1 MMAFWRTWLLLL
13 AFLASGCSQSSL
25 HSLDTDKLP
34 FRLESVASYDP
45 SVVLEDLDNDGRYEI
60 LKTHNDID
68 PVTGARSSFLQIRTH
83 ANFVVD
89 QINFPALIWDVRPLD
104 WNHDGKQELAVTLM
118 RNDSLFLSFID
129 IEGNK
134 LFSFF
139 LSNGH
144 PRREPE
150 GELEWDPAITDYHL
164 VDVNRDGRNDLV
176 TVIRTGLAR
185 APRGLLVH
193 SLPDGQLLAQKLV
206 GAMILDSHCDDF
218 DGDGIAEVLVR
229 SFAPNNGAQAG
240 GFDDR
245 HSYLIAFKLSLPI
258 EIVWSKEYGEA
269 WSLASLN
276 FVDFNGDGRRDFIA
290 RSSTLAAKHPLTS
303 SFEIIEPG
311 TWRSLQQIEFPNQF
325 RGHFVMDIDRDGKL
339 EIVALR
345 HPDEIWVMDREFR
358 VIKRRKLSVGEF
370 LLAPLRDSDGDGLS
384 EIVAHNDKAFYVL
397 GPDLEIR
404 AFMSDAKYLGG
415 IPKEVGEPSS
425 IRVVSNGKT
434 LLLRM
439 VENKFYLFFRY
450 GKPALILVTISM
462 ALVLIAS
469 ASRMRDRS
477 RLSGALQDFVFMD
490 DSRGLM
496 FLQPDGR
503 ILRSN
508 HRLFSCLQQPEPNSR
523 KDHHFTEVFDHDE
536 LLAFLQASLQ
546 PPYHRREINI
556 TCAAERTE
564 RVVHVIADPLTI
576 KGHSRPHWLIQFLD
590 KSVDLEIH
598 QARTWGKMAQRIAH
612 DIKNPLTSILLTQQR
627 LQMEYRERSPE
638 SAAVYD
644 GYTAKI
650 TDRIEALRLMTRNFM
665 KLINLEKLHLTEIE
679 LHPFLRDAVQ
689 HLSKNLPPDVELEV
703 KLNGHNETAGLDQ
716 DQIKVLLE
724 NLLSNAVNAMPRGGK
739 ISLTANLAK
748 GLHLAA
754 TETEP
759 HDYAVI
765 EISDTG
771 KGMPRDM
778 LDKIFEPD
786 FTATENGTG
795 LGLAIVKK
803 IVEGHHGHIEVES
816 DPGMGTVFS
825 VYLPVR

>member
-1 MMAFWRTWLLLL
+1 MAFWRARVLLL
-13 AFLASGCSQSSL
+13 AFLANGCSQPSL
-25 HSLDTDKLP
+25 HSLDPDKLP
-34 FRLESVASYDP
+34 FRLESVVSYDP
-45 SVVLEDLDNDGRYEI
+45 AVVLDDLDNDGRYEI
-60 LKTHNDID
+60 LKTHNDTD

-83 ANFVVD
+83 ANLVVN
-89 QINFPALIWDVRPLD
+89 QINFPALIWDLRPLD
-104 WNHDGKQELAVTLM
+104 WNRDGKQELAVTLM

-139 LSNGH
+139 LTNGY

-164 VDVNRDGRNDLV
+164 VDVNRDGGNDLV

-185 APRGLLVH
+185 APRGIFVH

-218 DGDGIAEVLVR
+218 DGDGIAEVLVQ
-229 SFAPNNGAQAG
+229 SFSPKNGAQAG

-245 HSYLIAFKLSLPI
+245 HSYVIAFKLSLPI
-258 EIVWSKEYGEA
+258 EIAWSKEYGEA
-269 WSLASLN
+269 WSLVSLN
-276 FVDFNGDGRRDFIA
+276 FADFDGDGRREFIV
-290 RSSTLAAKHPLTS
+290 RSNTLAAKHPLAS

-311 TWRSLQQIEFPNQF
+311 TWRSLKKVEFPDQF
-325 RGHFVMDIDRDGKL
+325 RGHLVVDLDRDGKL
-339 EIVALR
+339 EIVTLR
-345 HPDEIWVMDREFR
+345 HPDEIWVMDHEFH
-358 VIKRRKLSVGEF
+358 VLKRHKLAIGEF
-370 LLAPLRDSDGDGLS
+370 SLVPLADSDGDGRN

-404 AFMSDAKYLGG
+404 AFREGGKYLGG
-415 IPKEVGEPSS
+415 IPKEVGEPPR
-425 IRVVSNGKT
+425 ILVASNGKT

-439 VENKFYLFFRY
+439 AENKFYLFFRY
-450 GKPALILVTISM
+450 GKPALILVAISI
-462 ALVLIAS
+462 AFVLIAS

-477 RLSGALQDFVFMD
+477 RLSGALQDFVFTD
-490 DSRGLM
+490 NSRGLM

-503 ILRSN
+503 ILRCN
-508 HRLFSCLQQPEPNSR
+508 HRLFPCLQQPEPDSR
-523 KDHHFTEVFDHDE
+523 KDRHFTEVFDHAE
-536 LLAFLQASLQ
+536 LLAFLQAALQ

-564 RVVHVIADPLTI
+564 LLVHVIADPLPI
-576 KGHSRPHWLIQFLD
+576 KGHSRPHWLIQFFD
-590 KSVDLEIH
+590 KTVDLEIH

-612 DIKNPLTSILLTQQR
+612 DIKNPLTAILLTQQR
-627 LQMEYRERSPE
+627 LQLEYRERSPE
-638 SAAVYD
+638 ASSVYD

-650 TDRIEALRLMTRNFM
+650 ADRIEALRLMTRNFM
-665 KLINLEKLHLTEIE
+665 KLINLEKLHLTETE

-703 KLNGHNETAGLDQ
+703 KLNGHNETAGMDQ

-724 NLLSNAVNAMPRGGK
+724 NLLSNAVNAMPSGGK
-739 ISLTANLAK
+739 ITITANLAK

-771 KGMPRDM
+771 KGMSREM

-786 FTATENGTG
+786 FSGTENGTG
-795 LGLAIVKK
+795 LGLGIVKK
-803 IVEGHHGHIEVES
+803 IVEGHNGQIEVES
-816 DPGMGTVFS
+816 EPGMGTVFS
-825 VYLPVR
+825 VYLPVK